1 MIRVVVNHDLIA
13 LPVPVSDDGIVVGK
27 NAPVKVVEP
36 EALAVSSL
44 KPEDML
50 GTDAPREV
58 TMCPRVIQVEPG
70 VVAASVVPHPFV
82 VAGVYVRDFRMSLMV
97 NGNAMLFGVM
107 MRFGFPMLG
116 RRRVGLLRVRVGRC
130 RARTVRGNVAPAN
143 FGVTT
148 GAIVAFVA
156 FFLCQYHQTG

>member
-1 MIRVVVNHDLIA
+1 
-13 LPVPVSDDGIVVGK
+13 
-27 NAPVKVVEP
+27 
-36 EALAVSSL
+36 
-44 KPEDML
+44 
-50 GTDAPREV
+50 
-58 TMCPRVIQVEPG
+58 
-70 VVAASVVPHPFV
+70 
-82 VAGVYVRDFRMSLMV
+82 MSLMV

-148 GAIVAFVA
+148 GAIVAF
-156 FFLCQYHQTG
+156 LCQYHQAG